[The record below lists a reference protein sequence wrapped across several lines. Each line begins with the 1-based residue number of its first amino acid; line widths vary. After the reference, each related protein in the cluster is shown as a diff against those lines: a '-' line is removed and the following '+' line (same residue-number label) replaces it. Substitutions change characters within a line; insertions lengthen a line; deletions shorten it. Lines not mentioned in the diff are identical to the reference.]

1 MEDHVI
7 WPVHFFIYYFDE
19 NKENFIVKAIQ
30 TTLNFQLTSAQL
42 YGLYMYYLVYHIPNP
57 HGSM

>member
-1 MEDHVI
+1 MACT
-7 WPVHFFIYYFDE
+7 FLFIYYFDE
-19 NKENFIVKAIQ
+19 NQENFIVKAIQ
-30 TTLNFQLTSAQL
+30 TTLNFQLRSAQL